1 MSDTSDSLSDTLQVF
16 PDDSTALD
24 VHVEPV
30 RNSIREH
37 VKGMKPQTKE
47 KILIAALTE
56 YARGEASVPLNQR
69 IRRILRE
76 DATCHVDSWLG

>member
-1 MSDTSDSLSDTLQVF
+1 MGDTGDPLSDTLQVF

-24 VHVEPV
+24 VHVDPM
-30 RNSIREH
+30 RSSIREH
-37 VKGMKPQTKE
+37 VKGMKPQTKD

-56 YARGEASVPLNQR
+56 YARGDASVPLNQR

-76 DATCHVDSWLG
+76 DATCHVDSWLD